1 MVEGLAQ
8 LDQIMLTVLG
18 LRFWV
23 ASSQKSCFFFFER
36 IMRWHD
42 EAHVLVE
49 VAVCTTSM
57 NWQNCLVWVH
67 VRVSRDENEVP
78 ATKAIG
84 SI

>member
-1 MVEGLAQ
+1 M
-8 LDQIMLTVLG
+8 
-18 LRFWV
+18 F
-23 ASSQKSCFFFFER
+23 FFFFER